1 MRTLSTTLLLL
12 GLALTALPAAAQ
24 LRPPSITG
32 GSTTRRTTA
41 ATRPT
46 ATQQRQAAA
55 QAAAAQAATSSTEVA
70 QQLAQAERGKG
81 GRPKLKFDNAPA
93 ELFLQIYSQVTH
105 RTLLTSPDVPKV
117 TMSLRSTDEDNW
129 TDAEYLQAIEQQ
141 LQLNGI
147 GLIPVGER
155 FVLVVPFKTI
165 GQQGIKTFL
174 ELPKGGRHPEQGQL
188 VRQILTPKHIGAE
201 EAQKAIEG
209 FKRPD
214 GNIQYLERT
223 NSLLITDTQEN
234 VNRMIEIL
242 EFIDKPM
249 PVLEEVQVYP
259 IKFAK
264 AEDIKKALEEF
275 VQASREEEQAA
286 ANRRS
291 TAAPRPGNSTS
302 GGMTRGVSITRN
314 LPGVTRANNVPEPEP
329 SAGDALV
336 SDADRGMIRGKVQ
349 IMADERS
356 NQLIIV
362 TRPSNMAF
370 FERIIKVLDIETA
383 PEIAVEVIRLKY
395 AQADSEDSDK
405 GVADLLNELIDTSSR
420 DNNNNNTAN
429 TRYQGGN
436 RNLTRQARQ
445 VQQALPQATKSRMGE
460 LKKENIKILADS
472 RINAVM
478 VMASPSDMA
487 AIKEIIAAMDVPV
500 AQVLIETVVLNVGLD
515 DEISTGIQ
523 WVKRVGSGS
532 RYRDS
537 FGGGGVPDGD
547 GVAPSNLFDIS
558 TNVVANIGA
567 ISGGSQYYGTIE
579 KLNLDFLIRATESDS
594 RTKILTSPVLM
605 TQDNKEATLE
615 NTELAYLYNG
625 MKYMGYSGNY
635 SSGYQPDISQEEI
648 GLTITVTPRINPDGT
663 VVLDF
668 EETFQN
674 LGTPQEVPGS
684 GINGES
690 SRWPSPVTRKISGSV
705 SVNNGQTVVIGG
717 LVTQT
722 KTQSEGGIPILKNIP
737 YIGKYLFG
745 YTDYSDTRD
754 ELLVF
759 LTPYVFNSSEEA
771 QKEAKRRK
779 DYLDAAGVWNKG
791 WSNSD
796 IADVMDEK
804 EMLRREN
811 LKRAYEDEQ
820 FEASR
825 ARVKARREHDRKM
838 LDLLDDSI
846 RIKSEELEDE
856 RADLSP
862 AEIQDR
868 EQEIA
873 NEKAMRAALLK
884 EIAADTAA
892 EQAKPSEASPA
903 PETRQPTQPTVQPQ
917 QPAPAPQPA
926 QPLQQPSGLLRPI
939 AAEEALQETAR

>member
-1 MRTLSTTLLLL
+1 MRDTSRFLLLSLLLL
-12 GLALTALPAAAQ
+12 CVGVAQ
-24 LRPPSITG
+24 AQTRAPSITG
-32 GSTTRRTTA
+32 RRTT
-41 ATRPT
+41 T
-46 ATQQRQAAA
+46 ARQGQ
-55 QAAAAQAATSSTEVA
+55 QAAAAAAATSSTEVA
-70 QQLAQAERGKG
+70 KQLAKAERGKG

-117 TMSLRSTDEDNW
+117 TMSLRSTDEDEW
-129 TDAEYLQAIEQQ
+129 TDEEYLQAIEQQ

-155 FVLVVPFKTI
+155 FVLVVPFKSI
-165 GQQGIKTFL
+165 GQQGIETFL
-174 ELPKGGRHPEQGQL
+174 DIPEGGRHPEQGQI
-188 VRQILTPKHIGAE
+188 VRQILTPKNISAE
-201 EAQKAIEG
+201 EAQKVIES

-214 GNIQYLERT
+214 GQIQYLERT

-242 EFIDKPM
+242 EFIDKPL
-249 PVLEEVQVYP
+249 PVLEEVNVYP
-259 IKFAK
+259 IKYAK
-264 AEDIKKALEEF
+264 AADIKTALEEF
-275 VQASREEEQAA
+275 VAASREEDETSK
-286 ANRRS
+286 RT
-291 TAAPRPGNSTS
+291 TAAPRPSNSLS
-302 GGMTRGVSITRN
+302 GGMRPGVSRA
-314 LPGVTRANNVPEPEP
+314 LPGVTRPQTTQPEPD
-329 SAGDALV
+329 SSVGDALV

-395 AQADSEDSDK
+395 AQAETEDSDK
-405 GVADLLNELIDTSSR
+405 GVADLLNELIDSTSSSKDD
-420 DNNNNNTAN
+420 DNNTRNTAN
-429 TRYQGGN
+429 QAGN
-436 RNLTRQARQ
+436 QNLTRRARQ
-445 VQQALPQATKSRMGE
+445 VEASLPASTKSRMGE

-478 VMASPSDMA
+478 VMASPSDLA

-500 AQVLIETVVLNVGLD
+500 AQVLIETVVLNVGLT

-537 FGGGGVPDGD
+537 FGGGGIPDGD
-547 GVAPSNLFDIS
+547 NAQPENLFGTTEKEVSS
-558 TNVVANIGA
+558 TTDDKVTSKTEAVELVGTAVGA
-567 ISGGSQYYGTIE
+567 ISGGAQYYGTIE
-579 KLNLDFLIRATESDS
+579 KLNLDFLIRATEGDS

-684 GINGES
+684 GLNGQS

-717 LVTQT
+717 LVTQS
-722 KTQSEGGIPILKNIP
+722 KTESEGGIPILKNIP
-737 YIGKYLFG
+737 WIGKYLFG
-745 YTDYSDTRD
+745 YTDYSDERD

-759 LTPYVFNSSEEA
+759 LTPYVFQTSEEA
-771 QKEAKRRK
+771 QSEAKRRK
-779 DYLDAAGVWNKG
+779 DYLDAAGIWNRG
-791 WSNSD
+791 WSNSEL
-796 IADVMDEK
+796 ADVPDEE
-804 EMLRREN
+804 EMLRREK
-811 LKRAYEDEQ
+811 LKREYEDKQ
-820 FEASR
+820 FAASKE
-825 ARVKARREHDRKM
+825 RVKARREHDRKM
-838 LDLLDDSI
+838 LELLNDSI

-856 RADLSP
+856 REDLSP
-862 AEIQDR
+862 REIRDR
-868 EQEIA
+868 EREIA
-873 NEKAMRAALLK
+873 NEKQMREALYNEL
-884 EIAADTAA
+884 EESAD
-892 EQAKPSEASPA
+892 
-903 PETRQPTQPTVQPQ
+903 V
-917 QPAPAPQPA
+917 APAETPA
-926 QPLQQPSGLLRPI
+926 APAEPASNESALLRPMMI
-939 AAEEALQETAR
+939 IEPQEEE

>member
-12 GLALTALPAAAQ
+12 GLALTALPAAALVRQ
-24 LRPPSITG
+24 PSITG
-32 GSTTRRTTA
+32 GNTARRTLPS

-55 QAAAAQAATSSTEVA
+55 QAAAAQSATSSTEVA

-436 RNLTRQARQ
+436 RNLTRQAR
-445 VQQALPQATKSRMGE
+445 
-460 LKKENIKILADS
+460 
-472 RINAVM
+472 
-478 VMASPSDMA
+478 
-487 AIKEIIAAMDVPV
+487 
-500 AQVLIETVVLNVGLD
+500 
-515 DEISTGIQ
+515 
-523 WVKRVGSGS
+523 
-532 RYRDS
+532 
-537 FGGGGVPDGD
+537 
-547 GVAPSNLFDIS
+547 
-558 TNVVANIGA
+558 
-567 ISGGSQYYGTIE
+567 
-579 KLNLDFLIRATESDS
+579 
-594 RTKILTSPVLM
+594 
-605 TQDNKEATLE
+605 
-615 NTELAYLYNG
+615 
-625 MKYMGYSGNY
+625 
-635 SSGYQPDISQEEI
+635 
-648 GLTITVTPRINPDGT
+648 
-663 VVLDF
+663 
-668 EETFQN
+668 
-674 LGTPQEVPGS
+674 
-684 GINGES
+684 
-690 SRWPSPVTRKISGSV
+690 
-705 SVNNGQTVVIGG
+705 
-717 LVTQT
+717 
-722 KTQSEGGIPILKNIP
+722 
-737 YIGKYLFG
+737 
-745 YTDYSDTRD
+745 
-754 ELLVF
+754 
-759 LTPYVFNSSEEA
+759 
-771 QKEAKRRK
+771 
-779 DYLDAAGVWNKG
+779 
-791 WSNSD
+791 
-796 IADVMDEK
+796 
-804 EMLRREN
+804 
-811 LKRAYEDEQ
+811 
-820 FEASR
+820 
-825 ARVKARREHDRKM
+825 
-838 LDLLDDSI
+838 
-846 RIKSEELEDE
+846 
-856 RADLSP
+856 
-862 AEIQDR
+862 
-868 EQEIA
+868 
-873 NEKAMRAALLK
+873 
-884 EIAADTAA
+884 
-892 EQAKPSEASPA
+892 
-903 PETRQPTQPTVQPQ
+903 
-917 QPAPAPQPA
+917 
-926 QPLQQPSGLLRPI
+926 RP
-939 AAEEALQETAR
+939 

>member
-1 MRTLSTTLLLL
+1 MRTRPLVLLLPL
-12 GLALTALPAAAQ
+12 LLAAAALPAQTVRRA
-24 LRPPSITG
+24 PSITG
-32 GSTTRRTTA
+32 NRAVAPA
-41 ATRPT
+41 ARPT

-70 QQLAQAERGKG
+70 KQLATAERGKG

-129 TDAEYLQAIEQQ
+129 SDAEYLQAIEQQ

-174 ELPKGGRHPEQGQL
+174 ELPEGGRHPEQGQL
-188 VRQILTPKHIGAE
+188 VRQILTPKNISAE

-214 GNIQYLERT
+214 GTIQYLERT
-223 NSLLITDTQEN
+223 NSLLVTDTQEN

-249 PVLEEVQVYP
+249 PVLEEVNVYA
-259 IKFAK
+259 IKHAK

-275 VQASREEEQAA
+275 VAASQETEQTT
-286 ANRRS
+286 RRS
-291 TAAPRPGNSTS
+291 VAAPRVGNSIG
-302 GGMTRGVSITRN
+302 GGMRQGTSITRT
-314 LPGVTRANNVPEPEP
+314 LPGVTRPQPQAPLPAET
-329 SAGDALV
+329 ADALV

-362 TRPSNMAF
+362 TRPSNMEF
-370 FERIIKVLDIETA
+370 FERIIKVLDVETA

-395 AQADSEDSDK
+395 AQAETEDSDK
-405 GVADLLNELIDTSSR
+405 GVADLLNELIDTSSSR
-420 DNNNNNTAN
+420 NNDNNNNNRN
-429 TRYQGGN
+429 NYRGGN
-436 RNLTRQARQ
+436 RNLTRQAQQ
-445 VQQALPQATKSRMGE
+445 VQNSLPSETKSRMGE

-547 GVAPSNLFDIS
+547 SVAPSNLFDVS
-558 TNVVANIGA
+558 TNLVANIGA
-567 ISGGSQYYGTIE
+567 ISGGSQYFGTID
-579 KLNLDFLIRATESDS
+579 KINLDFLIRATESDS

-737 YIGKYLFG
+737 WIGKYLFG

-771 QKEAKRRK
+771 QQEAKRRK

-791 WSNSD
+791 WSNSE

-804 EMLRREN
+804 EMLRREK
-811 LKRAYEDEQ
+811 LRRAYEDEQ

-825 ARVKARREHDRKM
+825 ERIKARREHDRKM
-838 LDLLDDSI
+838 LDLLEDSI

-856 RADLSP
+856 REDLTP
-862 AEIQDR
+862 AEIKDR
-868 EQEIA
+868 EREIA
-873 NEKAMRAALLK
+873 NERAMRRALVE
-884 EIAADTAA
+884 EIATDEAA
-892 EQAKPSEASPA
+892 ARA
-903 PETRQPTQPTVQPQ
+903 QPTETIQAAPAQAPAVPATPPSQKQPQ
-917 QPAPAPQPA
+917 EQPAP
-926 QPLQQPSGLLRPI
+926 LLRPI
-939 AAEEALQETAR
+939 AAEEALQESAR

>member
-1 MRTLSTTLLLL
+1 MRDTSRFLIAFLLLL
-12 GLALTALPAAAQ
+12 CAGVAQ
-24 LRPPSITG
+24 AQTRAPSIPG
-32 GSTTRRTTA
+32 RRTT
-41 ATRPT
+41 T
-46 ATQQRQAAA
+46 ARQGQ
-55 QAAAAQAATSSTEVA
+55 QAAAAAAATSSTEVA
-70 QQLAQAERGKG
+70 KQLAKAERGKG

-117 TMSLRSTDEDNW
+117 TMSLRSTDEDEW
-129 TDAEYLQAIEQQ
+129 TDEEYLQAIEQQ

-155 FVLVVPFKTI
+155 FVLVVPFKSI
-165 GQQGIKTFL
+165 GQQGIETFL
-174 ELPKGGRHPEQGQL
+174 DIPEGGRHPEQGQI
-188 VRQILTPKHIGAE
+188 VRQILTPKNISAE
-201 EAQKAIEG
+201 EAQKVIES

-214 GNIQYLERT
+214 GQIQYLERT

-242 EFIDKPM
+242 EFIDKPL
-249 PVLEEVQVYP
+249 PVLEEVNVYP
-259 IKFAK
+259 IKYAK
-264 AEDIKKALEEF
+264 AADIKTALEEF
-275 VQASREEEQAA
+275 VAASREEDE
-286 ANRRS
+286 NSKRT
-291 TAAPRPGNSTS
+291 TAAPRPSNSLS
-302 GGMTRGVSITRN
+302 GGMRPGTSRA
-314 LPGVTRANNVPEPEP
+314 LPGVTRPQTTQPEPD
-329 SAGDALV
+329 SSVGDALV

-395 AQADSEDSDK
+395 AQAETEDSDK
-405 GVADLLNELIDTSSR
+405 GVADLLNELIDSTSSSKDD
-420 DNNNNNTAN
+420 DNNTRNTAN
-429 TRYQGGN
+429 QAGN
-436 RNLTRQARQ
+436 QNLTRRARQ
-445 VQQALPQATKSRMGE
+445 VEASLPASTKSRMGE

-478 VMASPSDMA
+478 VMASPSDLA

-500 AQVLIETVVLNVGLD
+500 AQVLIETVVLNVGLT

-537 FGGGGVPDGD
+537 FGGGGIPDGD
-547 GVAPSNLFDIS
+547 NAQPENLFGTTEKEVSS
-558 TNVVANIGA
+558 TTDDKVTSKTEAVELVGTAVGA
-567 ISGGSQYYGTIE
+567 ISGGAQYYGTIE
-579 KLNLDFLIRATESDS
+579 KLNLDFLIRATEGDS

-684 GINGES
+684 GLNGQS

-717 LVTQT
+717 LVTQS
-722 KTQSEGGIPILKNIP
+722 KTESEGGIPILKNIP
-737 YIGKYLFG
+737 FIGKYLFG
-745 YTDYSDTRD
+745 YTDYSDERD

-759 LTPYVFNSSEEA
+759 LTPYVFQTSEEA
-771 QKEAKRRK
+771 QAEAKRRK
-779 DYLDAAGVWNKG
+779 DYLDAAGIWNRG
-791 WSNSD
+791 WSNSEL
-796 IADVMDEK
+796 ADVPDEE
-804 EMLRREN
+804 EMLRREK
-811 LKRAYEDEQ
+811 LKRAYEDKQ
-820 FEASR
+820 FAASKE
-825 ARVKARREHDRKM
+825 RVKARREHDRKM
-838 LDLLDDSI
+838 LDLLEDSI
-846 RIKSEELEDE
+846 RIKSEDLEDE
-856 RADLSP
+856 REDLSP
-862 AEIQDR
+862 REIRDR
-868 EQEIA
+868 EREIA
-873 NEKAMRAALLK
+873 NEKQMREALFNEL
-884 EIAADTAA
+884 EEDGGT
-892 EQAKPSEASPA
+892 A
-903 PETRQPTQPTVQPQ
+903 PEEMPM
-917 QPAPAPQPA
+917 PAEDA
-926 QPLQQPSGLLRPI
+926 GLLRPMLI
-939 AAEEALQETAR
+939 IEPQEEE

>member
-1 MRTLSTTLLLL
+1 MRTHALFLAALLV
-12 GLALTALPAAAQ
+12 AAAAHAQ
-24 LRPPSITG
+24 VRAPSITG
-32 GSTTRRTTA
+32 GAR
-41 ATRPT
+41 RPT

-55 QAAAAQAATSSTEVA
+55 QQAAAQQAATSSTEVA

-147 GLIPVGER
+147 GIIPVGER
-155 FVLVVPFKTI
+155 FALVVPFKTI

-174 ELPKGGRHPEQGQL
+174 ELPEGGRHPELGQL
-188 VRQILTPKHIGAE
+188 VRQILTPKNISAE

-223 NSLLITDTQEN
+223 NSLLVTDTQEN

-249 PVLEEVQVYP
+249 PVLEEVQVYS
-259 IKFAK
+259 IKYAK
-264 AEDIKKALEEF
+264 AEDIKKTLEEF

-286 ANRRS
+286 TNRRS
-291 TAAPRPGNSTS
+291 TPAPRPGNSIS
-302 GGMTRGVSITRN
+302 GGMTRGVSISRN
-314 LPGVTRANNVPEPEP
+314 LPGVTRANTTPEPT
-329 SAGDALV
+329 SAIGDALV

-405 GVADLLNELIDTSSR
+405 GVADLLNELIDTNTR
-420 DNNNNNTAN
+420 NDNNNNNN
-429 TRYQGGN
+429 RNNFYGGN

-445 VQQALPQATKSRMGE
+445 VQQALPTETKNRMGE

-487 AIKEIIAAMDVPV
+487 SIKEIIAAMDVPV
-500 AQVLIETVVLNVGLD
+500 SQVLIETVVLNVGLS

-523 WVKRVGSGS
+523 WVKRVGGGN

-537 FGGGGVPDGD
+537 YGGGGIPDGES
-547 GVAPSNLFDIS
+547 ASPANLFDVS
-558 TNVVANIGA
+558 TNLVSNIGA
-567 ISGGSQYYGTIE
+567 ISGGAQYFGTIN
-579 KLNLDFLIRATESDS
+579 KIDLDFLIRATEGDS

-684 GINGES
+684 GINGAS

-717 LVTQT
+717 LVTHT
-722 KTQSEGGIPILKNIP
+722 KTESEGGIPILKNIP

-745 YTDYSDTRD
+745 YTDYSDERD

-771 QKEAKRRK
+771 QAEAKRRK
-779 DYLDAAGVWNKG
+779 DYLDAAGIWNRG
-791 WSNSD
+791 WSNSAL
-796 IADVMDEK
+796 ADVPDEQ

-811 LKRAYEDEQ
+811 LKRTYEDKQ
-820 FEASR
+820 FAAGRER
-825 ARVKARREHDRKM
+825 ILARREHDRKM
-838 LDLLDDSI
+838 LDILEDSI

-856 RADLSP
+856 RDDLSP
-862 AEIQDR
+862 EEIKDR
-868 EQEIA
+868 EREIA
-873 NEKAMRAALLK
+873 NERAMRRALLR
-884 EIAADTAA
+884 EIAAGKEALEAA
-892 EQAKPSEASPA
+892 DAEEHGAAKQAPA
-903 PETRQPTQPTVQPQ
+903 PE
-917 QPAPAPQPA
+917 PAPQPA
-926 QPLQQPSGLLRPI
+926 PTQPATQSAALLRPLANN
-939 AAEEALQETAR
+939 AATQEETK

>member
-1 MRTLSTTLLLL
+1 MRTHALFLAALLV
-12 GLALTALPAAAQ
+12 AAAAHAQ
-24 LRPPSITG
+24 VRAPSITG
-32 GSTTRRTTA
+32 GAR
-41 ATRPT
+41 RPT

-55 QAAAAQAATSSTEVA
+55 QQAAAQQAATSSTEVA

-147 GLIPVGER
+147 GIIPVGER
-155 FVLVVPFKTI
+155 FALVVPFKTI

-174 ELPKGGRHPEQGQL
+174 ELPEGGRHPELGQL
-188 VRQILTPKHIGAE
+188 VRQILTPKNISAE

-214 GNIQYLERT
+214 GNIQYL
-223 NSLLITDTQEN
+223 TQEN

-249 PVLEEVQVYP
+249 PVLEEVQVYS
-259 IKFAK
+259 IKYAK
-264 AEDIKKALEEF
+264 AEDIKKTLEEF

-286 ANRRS
+286 TNRRS
-291 TAAPRPGNSTS
+291 TPAPRPGNSIS
-302 GGMTRGVSITRN
+302 GGMTRGVSISRN
-314 LPGVTRANNVPEPEP
+314 LPGVTRANTTPEPT
-329 SAGDALV
+329 SSVGDALV

-405 GVADLLNELIDTSSR
+405 GVADLLNELIDTNTR
-420 DNNNNNTAN
+420 NDNNNNNN
-429 TRYQGGN
+429 RNNFYGGN

-445 VQQALPQATKSRMGE
+445 VQQALPTETKNRMGE

-487 AIKEIIAAMDVPV
+487 SIKEIIAAMDVPV
-500 AQVLIETVVLNVGLD
+500 SQVLIETVVLNVGLS

-523 WVKRVGSGS
+523 WVKRVGGGN

-537 FGGGGVPDGD
+537 YGGGGIPDGES
-547 GVAPSNLFDIS
+547 ASPANLFDVS
-558 TNVVANIGA
+558 TNLVSNIGA
-567 ISGGSQYYGTIE
+567 ISGGAQYFGTIN
-579 KLNLDFLIRATESDS
+579 KIDLDFLIRATEGDS

-684 GINGES
+684 GINGAS

-717 LVTQT
+717 LVTHN
-722 KTQSEGGIPILKNIP
+722 KTESEGGIPILKNIP

-745 YTDYSDTRD
+745 YTDYSDERD

-771 QKEAKRRK
+771 QAEAKRRK
-779 DYLDAAGVWNKG
+779 DYLDAAGIWNRG
-791 WSNSD
+791 WSNSAL
-796 IADVMDEK
+796 ADVPDEQ

-811 LKRAYEDEQ
+811 LKRTYEDKQ
-820 FEASR
+820 FAAGRER
-825 ARVKARREHDRKM
+825 ILARREHDRKM
-838 LDLLDDSI
+838 LDILEDSI

-856 RADLSP
+856 RDDLSP
-862 AEIQDR
+862 EEIKDR
-868 EQEIA
+868 EREIA
-873 NEKAMRAALLK
+873 NERAMRRALLR
-884 EIAADTAA
+884 EIAAGKEALEAA
-892 EQAKPSEASPA
+892 DAEEHGAAKQAPA
-903 PETRQPTQPTVQPQ
+903 PE
-917 QPAPAPQPA
+917 PAPQPA
-926 QPLQQPSGLLRPI
+926 PTQPATQSAALLRPLANN
-939 AAEEALQETAR
+939 AATQEETK

>member
-1 MRTLSTTLLLL
+1 MRNTSLPLLGLLLL
-12 GLALTALPAAAQ
+12 LAVGAAQ
-24 LRPPSITG
+24 AQTRAPSITG
-32 GSTTRRTTA
+32 RRTATA
-41 ATRPT
+41 RQGQQT
-46 ATQQRQAAA
+46 AT
-55 QAAAAQAATSSTEVA
+55 AATSSTEVA
-70 QQLAQAERGKG
+70 QQLAKAERGRG

-117 TMSLRSTDEDNW
+117 TMSLRSTDEENW

-165 GQQGIKTFL
+165 GQQGIETFL
-174 ELPKGGRHPEQGQL
+174 DIPEGGRHPEQGQI
-188 VRQILTPKHIGAE
+188 VRQILTPKNLSAE
-201 EAQKAIEG
+201 EAQKVIES

-214 GNIQYLERT
+214 GQIQYLERT
-223 NSLLITDTQEN
+223 NSLLVTDTQEN

-242 EFIDKPM
+242 EFVDKPM
-249 PVLEEVQVYP
+249 PVLEEVNVYP
-259 IKFAK
+259 IKYAK
-264 AEDIKKALEEF
+264 AADIKTALEEF
-275 VQASREEEQAA
+275 VAASREEENATK
-286 ANRRS
+286 RT
-291 TAAPRPGNSTS
+291 TAAPTPSNSLS
-302 GGMTRGVSITRN
+302 GGMRAGASRV
-314 LPGVTRANNVPEPEP
+314 LPGVTRARNAQPEPEA
-329 SAGDALV
+329 STAGDALV

-395 AQADSEDSDK
+395 AQAETKESDK
-405 GVADLLNELIDTSSR
+405 GVADLLNELIDNATSKDDDSNTR
-420 DNNNNNTAN
+420 NTAN
-429 TRYQGGN
+429 QGGN
-436 RNLTRQARQ
+436 QNLTRRARQ
-445 VQQALPQATKSRMGE
+445 VEATLPAATKSRMGE
-460 LKKENIKILADS
+460 LKKDNIKILADS

-478 VMASPSDMA
+478 VMASPADLA

-500 AQVLIETVVLNVGLD
+500 AQVLIETVVLNVGLS

-523 WVKRVGSGS
+523 WVKRISGGN

-537 FGGGGVPDGD
+537 YGGGGVPDGTTASPQD
-547 GVAPSNLFDIS
+547 LFSMS

-567 ISGGSQYYGTIE
+567 ISGGGQYFGTIN

-625 MKYMGYSGNY
+625 MKYMGYSSNY

-684 GINGES
+684 GTDGSNQ
-690 SRWPSPVTRKISGSV
+690 RWPSPVTRKISGSV
-705 SVNNGQTVVIGG
+705 SVDNGQTVVIGG

-722 KTQSEGGIPILKNIP
+722 KTESEGGIPILKNLP
-737 YIGKYLFG
+737 WIGKYLFG
-745 YTDYSDTRD
+745 YTDYSDERD

-759 LTPYVFNSSEEA
+759 LTPYVFQTSEEA
-771 QKEAKRRK
+771 QAEAKRRK
-779 DYLDAAGVWNKG
+779 DYLDAAGIWNRG
-791 WSNSD
+791 WSSSEL
-796 IADVMDEK
+796 ADVPDEE
-804 EMLRREN
+804 EMLRREK
-811 LKRAYEDEQ
+811 LKRAYEDKQ
-820 FEASR
+820 FAAGQE
-825 ARVKARREHDRKM
+825 RVKARRDHDRKM
-838 LDLLDDSI
+838 LETLEDSI
-846 RIKSEELEDE
+846 RIKSGDLEDE
-856 RADLSP
+856 RDELTP
-862 AEIQDR
+862 REIRDR
-868 EQEIA
+868 ERELA
-873 NEKAMRAALLK
+873 NERAMREALINELN
-884 EIAADTAA
+884 ED
-892 EQAKPSEASPA
+892 E
-903 PETRQPTQPTVQPQ
+903 
-917 QPAPAPQPA
+917 APAAPAAPAQPQPA
-926 QPLQQPSGLLRPI
+926 EQPRGLLR
-939 AAEEALQETAR
+939 ALVTEPTQEH

>member
-1 MRTLSTTLLLL
+1 MRDTSRFLIAFLLLL
-12 GLALTALPAAAQ
+12 CAGVAQ
-24 LRPPSITG
+24 AQTRAPSISG
-32 GSTTRRTTA
+32 RRTT
-41 ATRPT
+41 T
-46 ATQQRQAAA
+46 ARQGQ
-55 QAAAAQAATSSTEVA
+55 QAAAAAAATSSTEVA
-70 QQLAQAERGKG
+70 KQLAKAERGKG

-117 TMSLRSTDEDNW
+117 TMSLRSTDEDEW
-129 TDAEYLQAIEQQ
+129 TDEEYLQAIEQQ

-155 FVLVVPFKTI
+155 FVLVVPFKSI
-165 GQQGIKTFL
+165 GQQGIETFL
-174 ELPKGGRHPEQGQL
+174 DIPEGGRHPEQGQI
-188 VRQILTPKHIGAE
+188 VRQILTPKNISAE
-201 EAQKAIEG
+201 EAQKVIES

-214 GNIQYLERT
+214 GQIQYLERT

-242 EFIDKPM
+242 EFIDKPL
-249 PVLEEVQVYP
+249 PVLEEVNVYP
-259 IKFAK
+259 IKYAK
-264 AEDIKKALEEF
+264 AADIKTALEEF
-275 VQASREEEQAA
+275 VAASREEDE
-286 ANRRS
+286 NSKRT
-291 TAAPRPGNSTS
+291 TAAPRPSNSLS
-302 GGMTRGVSITRN
+302 GGMRPGVSRA
-314 LPGVTRANNVPEPEP
+314 LPGVTRPQTTQPEPD
-329 SAGDALV
+329 SSVGDALV

-395 AQADSEDSDK
+395 AQAETEDSDK
-405 GVADLLNELIDTSSR
+405 GVADLLNELIDSTSSSKDD
-420 DNNNNNTAN
+420 DNNTRNTAN
-429 TRYQGGN
+429 QAGN
-436 RNLTRQARQ
+436 QNLTRRARQ
-445 VQQALPQATKSRMGE
+445 VEASLPASTKSRMGE

-478 VMASPSDMA
+478 VMASPSDLA

-500 AQVLIETVVLNVGLD
+500 AQVLIETVVLNVGLT

-537 FGGGGVPDGD
+537 FGGGGIPDGD
-547 GVAPSNLFDIS
+547 NAQPENLFGTTEKEVSS
-558 TNVVANIGA
+558 TTDDKVTSKTEAVELVGTAVGA
-567 ISGGSQYYGTIE
+567 ISGGAQYYGTIE
-579 KLNLDFLIRATESDS
+579 KLNLDFLIRATEGDS

-684 GINGES
+684 GLNGQS

-717 LVTQT
+717 LVTQS
-722 KTQSEGGIPILKNIP
+722 KTESEGGIPILKNIP
-737 YIGKYLFG
+737 WIGKYLFG
-745 YTDYSDTRD
+745 YTDYSDERD

-759 LTPYVFNSSEEA
+759 LTPYVFQTSEEA
-771 QKEAKRRK
+771 QAEAKRRK
-779 DYLDAAGVWNKG
+779 DYLDAAGIWNRG
-791 WSNSD
+791 WSNSEL
-796 IADVMDEK
+796 ADVPDEE
-804 EMLRREN
+804 EMLRREK
-811 LKRAYEDEQ
+811 LKREYEDKQ
-820 FEASR
+820 FAASKE
-825 ARVKARREHDRKM
+825 RVKARRDHDRKM
-838 LDLLDDSI
+838 LDLLEDSI
-846 RIKSEELEDE
+846 RIKSEDLEDE
-856 RADLSP
+856 REDLSP
-862 AEIQDR
+862 REIRDR
-868 EQEIA
+868 EREIA
-873 NEKAMRAALLK
+873 NEKQMREALYNEL
-884 EIAADTAA
+884 E
-892 EQAKPSEASPA
+892 ESGGSA
-903 PETRQPTQPTVQPQ
+903 PEEA
-917 QPAPAPQPA
+917 PAPAENT
-926 QPLQQPSGLLRPI
+926 GLLRPMMI
-939 AAEEALQETAR
+939 IEPQEEE

>member
-1 MRTLSTTLLLL
+1 MRDTPRSLLLL
-12 GLALTALPAAAQ
+12 LLLLCVGVAQAQTRAPSLT
-24 LRPPSITG
+24 G
-32 GSTTRRTTA
+32 RRTTA
-41 ATRPT
+41 R
-46 ATQQRQAAA
+46 QGQQAAT
-55 QAAAAQAATSSTEVA
+55 AAAATSSTEVA
-70 QQLAQAERGKG
+70 KQLAQAERGKG

-117 TMSLRSTDEDNW
+117 TMSLRSTDEEEW
-129 TDAEYLQAIEQQ
+129 TDEEYLQAIEQQ

-155 FVLVVPFKTI
+155 FVLVVPFKSI
-165 GQQGIKTFL
+165 GQQGIETFL
-174 ELPKGGRHPEQGQL
+174 DIPEGGRHPEQGQI
-188 VRQILTPKHIGAE
+188 VRQILTPKNISAE
-201 EAQKAIEG
+201 EAQKVIES

-214 GNIQYLERT
+214 GQIQYLERT
-223 NSLLITDTQEN
+223 NSLLVTDTQEN

-242 EFIDKPM
+242 EFIDKPL
-249 PVLEEVQVYP
+249 PVLEEVNVYP
-259 IKFAK
+259 IKYAK
-264 AEDIKKALEEF
+264 AADIKTALEEF
-275 VQASREEEQAA
+275 VAASREQDETTK
-286 ANRRS
+286 RT
-291 TAAPRPGNSTS
+291 TAAPRPSNSLS
-302 GGMTRGVSITRN
+302 GGMRPGASRV
-314 LPGVTRANNVPEPEP
+314 LPGVTRPQTAQPEPD
-329 SAGDALV
+329 SAIGDALV

-395 AQADSEDSDK
+395 AQAETEDSDK
-405 GVADLLNELIDTSSR
+405 GVADLLNELIDNASSSKDD
-420 DNNNNNTAN
+420 DNNTRNTAN
-429 TRYQGGN
+429 QAGN
-436 RNLTRQARQ
+436 QNLTRRARQ
-445 VQQALPQATKSRMGE
+445 VEASLPAATKSRMGE

-478 VMASPSDMA
+478 VMASPADLA
-487 AIKEIIAAMDVPV
+487 AIKDIIAAMDVPV
-500 AQVLIETVVLNVGLD
+500 AQVLIETVVLNVSLG
-515 DEISTGIQ
+515 DELSTGIQ

-537 FGGGGVPDGD
+537 FGGGGIRPDDGVSPGNLFDESTSESETTTDGD
-547 GVAPSNLFDIS
+547 GDDTTETVKKTVRNIAE
-558 TNVVANIGA
+558 NIGA
-567 ISGGSQYYGTIE
+567 ISGGAQYYGTIS
-579 KLNLDFLIRATESDS
+579 KLNLDFLIRAASSDS

-674 LGTPQEVPGS
+674 LGNPQEVPGS
-684 GINGES
+684 GIDGSS

-705 SVNNGQTVVIGG
+705 AVDNGQTVVIGG
-717 LVTQT
+717 LVRQT
-722 KTQSEGGIPILKNIP
+722 KTETESGIPLLKDIP
-737 YIGKYLFG
+737 WIGKYLFG
-745 YTDYSDTRD
+745 YTDYSDDRD

-759 LTPYVFNSSEEA
+759 LTPYVFETSEEA
-771 QKEAKRRK
+771 QAEAKRRK

-796 IADVMDEK
+796 IADVMDEE

-811 LKRAYEDEQ
+811 LKRAYEDKQ
-820 FEASR
+820 FAASQE
-825 ARVKARREHDRKM
+825 RVKARREHDRKM
-838 LDLLDDSI
+838 LDLLEDSI
-846 RIKSEELEDE
+846 RIKSEDLEDE
-856 RADLSP
+856 REDLSP
-862 AEIQDR
+862 REIRDR
-868 EQEIA
+868 EREIA
-873 NEKAMRAALLK
+873 NERQMRDALYSEIEADGGAVPEEAPAPDPDAALLRPMIVI
-884 EIAADTAA
+884 E
-892 EQAKPSEASPA
+892 
-903 PETRQPTQPTVQPQ
+903 PQ
-917 QPAPAPQPA
+917 
-926 QPLQQPSGLLRPI
+926 
-939 AAEEALQETAR
+939 EEE

>member
-1 MRTLSTTLLLL
+1 
-12 GLALTALPAAAQ
+12 
-24 LRPPSITG
+24 
-32 GSTTRRTTA
+32 
-41 ATRPT
+41 
-46 ATQQRQAAA
+46 
-55 QAAAAQAATSSTEVA
+55 
-70 QQLAQAERGKG
+70 
-81 GRPKLKFDNAPA
+81 
-93 ELFLQIYSQVTH
+93 
-105 RTLLTSPDVPKV
+105 
-117 TMSLRSTDEDNW
+117 
-129 TDAEYLQAIEQQ
+129 
-141 LQLNGI
+141 
-147 GLIPVGER
+147 
-155 FVLVVPFKTI
+155 
-165 GQQGIKTFL
+165 
-174 ELPKGGRHPEQGQL
+174 
-188 VRQILTPKHIGAE
+188 
-201 EAQKAIEG
+201 
-209 FKRPD
+209 
-214 GNIQYLERT
+214 
-223 NSLLITDTQEN
+223 
-234 VNRMIEIL
+234 
-242 EFIDKPM
+242 
-249 PVLEEVQVYP
+249 
-259 IKFAK
+259 
-264 AEDIKKALEEF
+264 
-275 VQASREEEQAA
+275 
-286 ANRRS
+286 
-291 TAAPRPGNSTS
+291 
-302 GGMTRGVSITRN
+302 
-314 LPGVTRANNVPEPEP
+314 
-329 SAGDALV
+329 
-336 SDADRGMIRGKVQ
+336 
-349 IMADERS
+349 
-356 NQLIIV
+356 
-362 TRPSNMAF
+362 
-370 FERIIKVLDIETA
+370 
-383 PEIAVEVIRLKY
+383 
-395 AQADSEDSDK
+395 
-405 GVADLLNELIDTSSR
+405 
-420 DNNNNNTAN
+420 
-429 TRYQGGN
+429 
-436 RNLTRQARQ
+436 
-445 VQQALPQATKSRMGE
+445 
-460 LKKENIKILADS
+460 
-472 RINAVM
+472 
-478 VMASPSDMA
+478 MA